1 MSDSNLQID
10 LVFTPEDQ
18 AWMRRNGQPAP
29 AFWKGHTC
37 APLVGDVLRINGRQF
52 VIRARVWDHDDVK
65 PHLRL
70 FLSDAQAQSDT
81 TFG

>member
-1 MSDSNLQID
+1 MSDTNLQID
-10 LVFTPEDQ
+10 LVFTTEDQ
-18 AWMRRNGQPAP
+18 AWIRRSGQPLP
-29 AFWKGHTC
+29 SFWKGHSI
-37 APLVGDVLRINGRQF
+37 PPVVGDVLRINGRQF
-52 VIRARVWDHDDVK
+52 VIRARVWERDDTN